1 MSQWA
6 VFRRQQ
12 CSNCWFAAMDPW
24 KEYAAWQDGRDVV
37 RDWAALEGKSAT
49 MSEDLLRGYSPRSGR
64 RLFFGAVSFIAHV
77 GVAFAEFWRM
87 FRSG

>member
-1 MSQWA
+1 MSKWA

-37 RDWAALEGKSAT
+37 RQWAALEGKSAT
-49 MSEDLLRGYSPRSGR
+49 MSDDLLRDYSPRRGR
-64 RLFFGAVSFIAHV
+64 RLLLTALGLITHV
-77 GVAFAEFWRM
+77 GASLAELWRM